1 MSKAKKEER
10 QPHGVLPD
18 VDLGPAID
26 QFRAIATQ
34 SGDALFTEGSVNPDQ
49 RLLDLCAEIG
59 YHRKIAKAAEERQ
72 RASWVPLFQR
82 ETPEDVAS
90 HAALKKESVDADRAV
105 SYLLR
110 EVSKIKATAAAGIRQ
125 GCRGSVLQDRLCAAR
140 RVVGPRPSRLSWP
153 ARHPVACNGE
163 RIDATASQV

>member
-72 RASWVPLFQR
+72 RAGWVPLFQR
-82 ETPEDVAS
+82 ETPDDIAS

-110 EVSKIKATAAAGIRQ
+110 EVSKIKATTAAGIYAKAVAVRSSKT
-125 GCRGSVLQDRLCAAR
+125 GSALLGVSLAQDLLDCPGLRAIL
-140 RVVGPRPSRLSWP
+140 WP
-153 ARHPVACNGE
+153 ATEGE
-163 RIDATASQV
+163 